1 MLAPHVSLQNDLRSP
16 RIAFL
21 LLCFRLSSRRMAGS
35 SCFSSAK
42 EQRCSAYQSHAS
54 AFKSFFGSRGSFA
67 ARHANSRILLPS
79 LACGMKKK
87 EISEKPQEHGTHGD
101 QSMLAGLCRC
111 SQQIAELP
119 ESLKNGHR
127 IQGSRQACK
136 LPNPDT
142 GRSEKKQQHSASMS
156 YDLDQVELQSLCE
169 WQLRLAACCF
179 HLFSWE
185 TV

>member
-1 MLAPHVSLQNDLRSP
+1 MRVSLKMISGSLKLFSKFLGSLDRCRSVTVLAPHVSLQNDLRSP
-16 RIAFL
+16 KIAFL

-42 EQRCSAYQSHAS
+42 EQSCSAYQSHAS
-54 AFKSFFGSRGSFA
+54 AFKLFFGSCESFA

-111 SQQIAELP
+111 RQQIAELP
-119 ESLKNGHR
+119 ESSGKPEKRPPHPR
-127 IQGSRQACK
+127 K
-136 LPNPDT
+136 PT
-142 GRSEKKQQHSASMS
+142 GVQIT
-156 YDLDQVELQSLCE
+156 QS
-169 WQLRLAACCF
+169 
-179 HLFSWE
+179 
-185 TV
+185 